1 MYFAAG
7 KFEEMVARYRT
18 MLNYISSV
26 TRNECTEAIN
36 VILDTLATATHITVL
51 SEMYEITL
59 VALKTSNNERLWF
72 NTNLKL
78 AKVYLEEKKFQEVER
93 LISAL
98 KQICQNPDGSDD
110 LSKGTLLLEI
120 YCLEIQLC
128 SATNN
133 AARMKRIYPKTLNLN
148 AAVAD
153 PRIMGIIR
161 EEGGKM
167 QMAEGNW
174 EEAYNELYESFRNYQ
189 EAGNTRARDLLKYVV
204 VASMLTLS
212 DINPFAARE
221 AKVFSDDR
229 EIVAMSD
236 LRACLEANDL
246 ARFERTVRN
255 KQNKILDEPFLMT
268 YIQPLRR
275 RMREQVRAYDSCC
288 SLPCAFSWFFSGT
301 C

>member
-1 MYFAAG
+1 LRWKQSKATKSNGKHLNTAHALTTLKTYNLTPRRFKALQYLVVMYFAAG
-7 KFEEMVARYRT
+7 KFDKMVDRYRA

-36 VILDTLATATHITVL
+36 VILDTLATATDMHVL

-59 VALKTSNNERLWF
+59 IALKSSNNERLWF

-78 AKVYLEEKKFQEVER
+78 AKVYLEEKKWNEVER
-93 LISAL
+93 LIAAL
-98 KQICQNPDGSDD
+98 KEMCTNPDGSDD

-120 YCLEIQLC
+120 YCVEIQLC

-167 QMAEGNW
+167 QMAEGR
-174 EEAYNELYESFRNYQ
+174 L
-189 EAGNTRARDLLKYVV
+189 
-204 VASMLTLS
+204 
-212 DINPFAARE
+212 I
-221 AKVFSDDR
+221 
-229 EIVAMSD
+229 
-236 LRACLEANDL
+236 
-246 ARFERTVRN
+246 
-255 KQNKILDEPFLMT
+255 KQRGYPSSADCP
-268 YIQPLRR
+268 PLRLLS
-275 RMREQVRAYDSCC
+275 VVSV
-288 SLPCAFSWFFSGT
+288 
-301 C
+301 